1 LGIKLHSWT
10 LFWQSKSK
18 RKTGILKKERKN
30 YVLATLPSEVQLKP
44 TFEAPITR
52 SVTKAAKEVIPSIS
66 KR

>member
-18 RKTGILKKERKN
+18 RKTEILEKGRKN
-30 YVLATLPSEVQLKP
+30 YVLATLPSAVQLKA
-44 TFEAPITR
+44 TFEALITR
-52 SVTKAAKEVIPSIS
+52 SVTKAANEVIPSIS